1 MVQSH
6 QEIFPLVRL
15 TWNMLEKI
23 ACPASKKGIKNSMC
37 KYFRIFQD
45 QGPCG
50 RKDRT
55 WFVFTSE
62 FLPLT
67 NKKRSLIS
75 GGTSKNVDIFMN
87 HIFINQE
94 YSGFV
99 HGMRGRGNNIVF
111 SSFLNIA
118 YQILIM

>member
-6 QEIFPLVRL
+6 QEIIPLVRL

-45 QGPCG
+45 QDPCG
-50 RKDRT
+50 SKDRT
-55 WFVFTSE
+55 WFVFIHIWE
-62 FLPLT
+62 EE
-67 NKKRSLIS
+67 IS
-75 GGTSKNVDIFMN
+75 GGTSKNVDIFMD

-99 HGMRGRGNNIVF
+99 HAWEGEGAI
-111 SSFLNIA
+111 
-118 YQILIM
+118 